1 MADGTY
7 KKVIKKNSKKLK
19 TYLSKRNNESV
30 LPITHNDKGPTEAR

>member
-19 TYLSKRNNESV
+19 TYLSKKNNESV
-30 LPITHNDKGPTEAR
+30 LSITHNDKGLTERG

>member
-19 TYLSKRNNESV
+19 TYLSKKNNESV
-30 LPITHNDKGPTEAR
+30 LPITYNDKRPTERG